1 MTEQQEAPDTVG
13 AVWGPENQLGG
24 GSDAMVPQGTDHA
37 HPDDALFP
45 ESPRK
50 VFARPVLVV
59 TAGRVEYAARCP
71 RCDRWH
77 RHVSLGEKTA
87 PCGQRY
93 ELAPKRGRA
102 AA

>member
-1 MTEQQEAPDTVG
+1 MTDKSNAPRAESGGRQEVLFAGSGGTAPTV
-13 AVWGPENQLGG
+13 PL
-24 GSDAMVPQGTDHA
+24 
-37 HPDDALFP
+37 
-45 ESPRK
+45 
-50 VFARPVLVV
+50 ARPVLVA